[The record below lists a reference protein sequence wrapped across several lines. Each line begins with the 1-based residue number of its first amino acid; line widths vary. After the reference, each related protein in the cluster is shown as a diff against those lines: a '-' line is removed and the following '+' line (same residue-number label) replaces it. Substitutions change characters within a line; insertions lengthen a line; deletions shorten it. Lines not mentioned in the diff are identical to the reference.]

1 MILKLLQVIN
11 SVNNPFIS
19 EKKMKKGE
27 NNFMV
32 FFKTSEQSH
41 LKFNDIAGIRKHITA
56 LITL

>member
-19 EKKMKKGE
+19 EKNEKGE
-27 NNFMV
+27 NNLMV
-32 FFKTSEQSH
+32 FLKTSGQSH
-41 LKFNDIAGIRKHITA
+41 LKFNDIAEIRKHITA

>member
-19 EKKMKKGE
+19 EKNEKGE
-27 NNFMV
+27 NNFMI
-32 FFKTSEQSH
+32 FFKNSAQSH